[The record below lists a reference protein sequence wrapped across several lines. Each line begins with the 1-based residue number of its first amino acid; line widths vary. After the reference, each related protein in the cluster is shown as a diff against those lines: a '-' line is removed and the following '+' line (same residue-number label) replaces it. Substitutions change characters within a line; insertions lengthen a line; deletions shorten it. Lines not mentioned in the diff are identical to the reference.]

1 MFSNPNENDY
11 VMIETRLFFYRSYM
25 KRKGILLLII
35 IYISFIA
42 LGLPDALLGSSWN
55 LVRVDLSTSLGTLG
69 IMTVI
74 VYIMSILSTF
84 NAPRLLRFL
93 QTRKIVFVSIVF
105 TGISLIV
112 MSRVDTFYQ
121 MLFFAIP
128 LGMGAGAIDV
138 SLNHYLAVNY
148 KAQHMNYLHSF
159 YGIGVTLGPTI
170 MAFTLRENSWRLG
183 YVIVGSILLVISVI
197 ILFSFPMWKNETEE
211 EREDQHTHITLK
223 EILKTKGSV
232 LSILIFLF
240 YVHIESLGGVW
251 IASYFFI
258 EKNVSYATAALFTTA
273 FFLMFTLGRLLS
285 GVLSIKVNPNTLIK
299 IGEVFMLCAGLLMLI
314 QTSSLWFYFAIVGLF
329 GLGAAPIYPNMM
341 FMNSKNFEKRK
352 LSKMMSLQMAIGY
365 MGFGLLTPLAG
376 LIFDLTTISIYPY
389 FIIGVGVI
397 LIFLTRMF
405 MKKIA

>member
-1 MFSNPNENDY
+1 
-11 VMIETRLFFYRSYM
+11 M